1 MRLSKWALLLLV
13 LPVVAGCDSFQQTS
27 TSELEEETMK
37 RMNEWFEN
45 NGVDGDKLQSSFEAY
60 FTSSGITEASDAK
73 PDQYMDILTF
83 IQEPDKFP
91 PMKDKPLITKT
102 MKKLGISRSDIQ
114 DKKQLD
120 YYYQHYLDH
129 KQKVDSSSSYFVFGA
144 TIETLNK
151 IPRLGSPG
159 LVAQT
164 LKNQMNKTDLKK
176 ELYQKTIV
184 MLFYF
189 DMAMHLRQE

>member
-1 MRLSKWALLLLV
+1 
-13 LPVVAGCDSFQQTS
+13 
-27 TSELEEETMK
+27 
-37 RMNEWFEN
+37 MNEWFEKS
-45 NGVDGDKLQSSFEAY
+45 GVDGDRLQSGFEAY
-60 FTSSGITEASDAK
+60 FISNGIAKAADSK
-73 PDQYMDILTF
+73 PDQYMDILRF
-83 IQEPDKFP
+83 IENPDDFP
-91 PMKDKPLITKT
+91 PLENKDLITET
-102 MKKLGISRSDIQ
+102 MRKLDISRNDIQ

-159 LVAQT
+159 LVAKT
-164 LKNQMNKTDLKK
+164 LKNQMNKADLKK

-189 DMAMHLRQE
+189 DMALHLREKS